1 MQRRLLIVV
10 SVIVGLGLLVP
21 LSIAQTD
28 DDNGDP
34 VARVIAW
41 RLNVREAPTTDSAV
55 ITVLEYD
62 QVFPIIGR
70 TDTAEWLQLQ
80 LTPTTSGW
88 VASRFTEEAL
98 SADLPVVDVILPEQV
113 NRVEL
118 VQDVN
123 VRAGAGI
130 NFPRINGLPGGTVVT
145 VIGRNGD
152 GTWAQIEQPN
162 GATGWIF
169 DGALPASFDLMPLP
183 VPASALLGAQW
194 RTVNTVA
201 VRLGPE
207 NYYPLVEFMP
217 AGTLVT
223 ILGRDTTSQWVK
235 IGFPISNGWIPATA
249 FPEGTDISGLPLSLR
264 LIAP

>member
-1 MQRRLLIVV
+1 MQRKLLLML
-10 SVIVGLGLLVP
+10 VILMGTTVLVP
-21 LSIAQTD
+21 IIAAQTD
-28 DDNGDP
+28 EDNNP

-41 RLNVREAPTTDSAV
+41 RLNARAAPTTDSEVVA
-55 ITVLEYD
+55 VLEYD
-62 QVFPIIGR
+62 QVYAIVGR
-70 TDTAEWLQLQ
+70 TPTAEWLQIQ
-80 LTPTTSGW
+80 LTATQTAW
-88 VASRFTEEAL
+88 VASRFTEETI
-98 SADLPVVDVILPEQV
+98 SAELPVLDVDLPEQV
-113 NRVEL
+113 NRVQ
-118 VQDVN
+118 VIQDVN
-123 VRAGAGI
+123 VRAGAGT
-130 NFPRINGLPGGTVVT
+130 NFPRINGLPTGTTVT

-169 DGALPASFDLMPLP
+169 DGALPDSFDLMPLP

-207 NYYPLVEFMP
+207 NFYPLVEFLP
-217 AGTLVT
+217 AGSLVT

-249 FPEGTDISGLPLSLR
+249 FPEGTDVSGLPLSLR
-264 LIAP
+264 LISP